1 MAGMRGSENN
11 LVEVHV
17 GPRDGAQVIR
27 PVWQVLLSAE
37 PSLCS
42 HTKISTVRKQF
53 VVKFSKCVA
62 D

>member
-11 LVEVHV
+11 LVEVYV
-17 GPRDGAQVIR
+17 GPRDGTQVIR

-42 HTKISTVRKQF
+42 HPRMSTVRKHF
-53 VVKFSKCVA
+53 MLNFSKCVA
-62 D
+62 G